1 MYRYVWN
8 PLNSEFDAVL
18 SSVEF
23 AQKLADIFICDAS
36 AAVGDLVVASQNVS
50 DTVEVVSTNVYNDLI
65 FGVIISK
72 PTSTQAEVLISGR
85 LDGFFTG
92 LTFGKSV
99 FVSETGGL
107 TTTKPATGHV
117 QIIGRAIKSDSIFL
131 LPSNE
136 KVIQS

>member
-8 PLNSEFDAVL
+8 ALEDRFDLIVNSI
-18 SSVEF
+18 EF
-23 AQKLADIFICDAS
+23 AEKLADTFLCEAS
-36 AAVGDLVVASQNVS
+36 AAVGDLVIASS
-50 DTVEVVSTNVYNDLI
+50 TTEDKVEVVSSNIYDDLI

-72 PTSTQAEVLISGR
+72 PSSTTAEVLVSGR

-92 LTFGKSV
+92 LTFGKSL
-99 FVSETGGL
+99 FVSEVGGI
-107 TTTKPATGHV
+107 TTSKPATGHI